1 MGARRDEDEEEIEE
15 EEEEVE
21 EEEEEDEEEE
31 EEEEEEEDTRS
42 SRKRKYKRSQFIDDV
57 AEEDD
62 EEEEE
67 DEAPRR
73 RKHRRASEF
82 IDDIAA
88 DASDEEEE
96 EEEGE
101 EDFIQDEGT
110 ELPDEEDRQRMHR
123 RPFLPRDDQEDM
135 EEMEKLIQQRYSSR
149 QDFQDYDEETTDV
162 EQQALLPSVNDPK
175 LWMVTCKIGH
185 EREAA
190 VCLMQKFLDLRSQGQ
205 DLQIRSAVALD
216 HLKGYL
222 YVEADREA
230 FVKQAC
236 RGLRMIYTNKISLV
250 PIKEMTDVLSVESK
264 SVELAK
270 DSWVRVK
277 IGIYKGDL
285 AQVVDVDHVRQRVT
299 IKLVPRI
306 DLQALAAKLEGRA
319 DDRKISGEKKKAFV
333 PPPRFVSMAEV
344 KEMKI
349 PVDRKRDPITGEF
362 YETFE
367 SHLFKDGYL
376 IKTVSTKTV
385 TAQNIIPSFDEL
397 QKFQKPG
404 DEKGSDA
411 VGLAS
416 LLANRKKGHFMKG
429 DAVIVIEG
437 DLKNLMGIV
446 EKVDEDSVFVKP
458 KYKNLKATL
467 TFKDKQLCKYFKT
480 GDHVK
485 VVSGKHEGT
494 TGMVVKVDAHILV
507 ILSDTTK
514 EDIRVFADNVVES
527 SEVTSGLTKLGEF
540 ELHDL
545 VFFDQNNVGTI
556 IRVETDGCQIL
567 KAVPER
573 PEIITV
579 KLRDMRKKVFDRNSS
594 TQDHYMNAI
603 ALKDIVRVL
612 EGPYKGKQGPVEH
625 IFRNVLFI
633 YDRHHLEN
641 GGYICVRGRSCAAL
655 GGSRSSMTNVSSLAS
670 NFAGM
675 KLPLGVNSSQNV
687 GKFNGGL
694 PPPGG
699 RHRGRRKEDALVGK
713 TVKIRVGHFKGY
725 RGRVVDVT
733 GSSVRIE
740 LESQMKVV
748 TVNRDQLRDTEESA
762 PYYRESPRYGA
773 GSETPMHPSRTPMHP
788 FNTPMRDPTATPF
801 HDGMRTP
808 MRDRAWNP
816 HSPMTPL
823 RDGSGWDD
831 SNPSSTWS
839 AGTPQ
844 YQPGTPA
851 GRSYE
856 APTPGVGWT
865 STPTGSFSDA
875 GTPRDSPPYGNAASP
890 YLPSTPGGPPM
901 TPGAPTYLPGTPG
914 GQPMTPG
921 SGGLNAM
928 SPIAGGQ
935 ETERWGLPDIVVT
948 VRRPGEDTQLA
959 VIKEILPD
967 GNCRVALGST
977 GSGETFTVSHSDME
991 LVVPRNADRV
1001 KVIHGEFRNATGKLI
1016 GIDHAE
1022 GIVRIDDTLDVKIF
1036 EMSNLARIH
1045 S

>member
-1 MGARRDEDEEEIEE
+1 MGYREE
-15 EEEEVE
+15 EEDEEVE
-21 EEEEEDEEEE
+21 EEEEQELEEEEDEDEEE
-31 EEEEEEEDTRS
+31 DVKS

-62 EEEEE
+62 DDDEE
-67 DEAPRR
+67 EAPRK

-96 EEEGE
+96 EDEGE

-110 ELPDEEDRQRMHR
+110 DLHEEEDRQRMHR
-123 RPFLPRDDQEDM
+123 RPFLPRDDQEDV
-135 EEMEKLIQQRYSSR
+135 EEMEKLIQQRYSAR
-149 QDFQDYDEETTDV
+149 QDYQEYDEETTDV
-162 EQQALLPSVNDPK
+162 EQQALLPSVKDPK
-175 LWMVTCKIGH
+175 LWMVTCKAGH

-222 YVEADREA
+222 YVEADKEA
-230 FVKQAC
+230 YVKQAC
-236 RGLRMIYTNKISLV
+236 RGLRMIYSSKVMLV

-277 IGIYKGDL
+277 TGIYKGDL
-285 AQVVDVDHVRQRVT
+285 AKVVDVDHVRQRVT

-306 DLQALAAKLEGRA
+306 DLQALAAKLEGKT
-319 DDRKISGEKKKAFV
+319 DEKKKAFV

-344 KEMKI
+344 KDMRI

-362 YETFE
+362 YDTFE

-385 TAQNIIPSFDEL
+385 TAQNIEPSFDEL

-404 DEKGSDA
+404 DEKSSDA

-429 DAVIVIEG
+429 DAVVVIEG

-467 TFKDKQLCKYFKT
+467 TFKDKQLCKFFKT

-494 TGMVVKVDAHILV
+494 TGMVVKVEAHILV

-514 EDIRVFADNVVES
+514 EDIRVFADHVVES

-545 VFFDQNNVGTI
+545 VYFDQTNVGTI

-579 KLRDMRKKVFDRNSS
+579 KLRDMRKKVFDRNSR
-594 TQDHYMNAI
+594 TQDHFMNEI

-612 EGPYKGKQGPVEH
+612 EGPFKGKQGPVEH
-625 IFRNVLFI
+625 IIRNILFI
-633 YDRHHLEN
+633 NDRHYLEN
-641 GGYICVRGRSCAAL
+641 GGFICVRGRSCAAL
-655 GGSRSSMTNVSSLAS
+655 GGSRSSLTNVSNLAT
-670 NFAGM
+670 NFAVM
-675 KLPLGVNSSQNV
+675 KFPLGANASHNRGS
-687 GKFNGGL
+687 FNGGGL
-694 PPPGG
+694 PPPAGG
-699 RHRGRRKEDALVGK
+699 RHRGRRREDGLIGK
-713 TVKIRVGHFKGY
+713 TVKIRLGPFKGY
-725 RGRVVDVT
+725 RGRVVDVID
-733 GSSVRIE
+733 SSVRIE

-748 TVNRDQLRDTEESA
+748 TVNRDQLRDTEETA
-762 PYYRESPRYGA
+762 PPSYRESPRYGA

-788 FNTPMRDPTATPF
+788 FMTPMRDPTATPF

-816 HSPMTPL
+816 NSPMTPL
-823 RDGSGWDD
+823 RDSSGWDD
-831 SNPSSTWS
+831 ANPSTWN

-851 GRSYE
+851 GRPYE
-856 APTPGVGWT
+856 APTPGAGWT
-865 STPTGSFSDA
+865 GTPTGTFSEA
-875 GTPRDSPPYGNAASP
+875 GTPRDSPQYGNAASP

-901 TPGAPTYLPGTPG
+901 TPGAPAYLPGTPG

-921 SGGLNAM
+921 TGGLDAM

-935 ETERWGLPDIVVT
+935 ETESRWGLPDVVVT
-948 VRRPGEDTQLA
+948 LRRPGEDSQIA
-959 VIKEILPD
+959 VIKEALSD
-967 GNCRVALGST
+967 GNCKVALGPT
-977 GSGETFTVSHSDME
+977 GAGEILTVNYSEME
-991 LVVPRNADRV
+991 LVVPRKSDRI
-1001 KVIHGEFRNATGKLI
+1001 KIIQGELRNATGKLM
-1016 GIDHAE
+1016 GIDNAD
-1022 GIVRIDDTLDVKIF
+1022 GIVKMDDTLDVKIF
-1036 EMSNLARIH
+1036 DMSILARMQ